1 MLLYSRNRTQVSFR
15 LGFFLNNFI
24 FSKPVEM
31 QGRKV
36 KGPNPFMTVWQPIAV
51 QDFLNVFSVYKY
63 GRDSISYLTFA
74 FNLQFVAFFI
84 LSKYG
89 IYKEGDS
96 SEKKT
101 DALQKI
107 PNAFVCRRYVRLQKI
122 QKMQGKADSDNDFP
136 NIRKIRKH

>member
-1 MLLYSRNRTQVSFR
+1 
-15 LGFFLNNFI
+15 
-24 FSKPVEM
+24 M

-84 LSKYG
+84 LSEYEILYRG
-89 IYKEGDS
+89 G
-96 SEKKT
+96 
-101 DALQKI
+101 
-107 PNAFVCRRYVRLQKI
+107 
-122 QKMQGKADSDNDFP
+122 
-136 NIRKIRKH
+136 